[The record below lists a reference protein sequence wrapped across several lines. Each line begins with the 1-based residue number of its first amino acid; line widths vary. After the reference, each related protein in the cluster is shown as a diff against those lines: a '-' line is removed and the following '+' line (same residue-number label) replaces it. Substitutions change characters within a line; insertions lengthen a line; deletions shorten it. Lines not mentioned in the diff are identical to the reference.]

1 MQSTSNLSP
10 VKDGRRILGDKTPN
24 ACLSPARSKHL
35 DAASDISPVKRS
47 LFENHSPKK
56 LLPSPSFVGQ
66 KRTIDQV
73 EADSRINKENVQVQR
88 VEQVEGNHECSVQ
101 DRAITQATA
110 PKYGQKQSDAMPSN
124 DTQSI
129 EPQQS
134 HQQTRRL
141 PLSDIVNLIDTPS
154 PKQTPKTNTRTIPED
169 PITRKLFIQEVRHR
183 VQTCNPASTHK
194 YQQKASLLRS
204 RIRSAMRHVRDH
216 QFDRRLSELEAH
228 SRKYPRLSL
237 PALSQQHTDPDPAP
251 RRDTT
256 MEATAVLAAAALAS
270 TSPSRKTAPSLEPA
284 LDVELNPTP
293 KNSSDAPAGL
303 SSPPLSA
310 GTTANQED
318 ADPLRTPTQKSFHRR
333 TDTLES
339 PTAMQLS
346 SPPATVSR
354 NGGKRTIDVTDEHD
368 DEVGDEDNKTE
379 KMSTPAHKGDAVDGL
394 LQLMNTSDKRRLSV
408 SDTRSG

>member
-35 DAASDISPVKRS
+35 DAVSDISPVKRS

-73 EADSRINKENVQVQR
+73 EADSRINKENVQLQR
-88 VEQVEGNHECSVQ
+88 VEQVEGNHERSLQ
-101 DRAITQATA
+101 DKAVTQATA
-110 PKYGQKQSDAMPSN
+110 PKYDQQQSDAMPSN
-124 DTQSI
+124 DTQST
-129 EPQQS
+129 EPQHS
-134 HQQTRRL
+134 HPQTRRL

-154 PKQTPKTNTRTIPED
+154 PKQTPKTYTRTIPED
-169 PITRKLFIQEVRHR
+169 PITRKLFIQE
-183 VQTCNPASTHK
+183 
-194 YQQKASLLRS
+194 KASLLRS

-237 PALSQQHTDPDPAP
+237 PALSQQHTGSDPAP
-251 RRDTT
+251 RRETA

-270 TSPSRKTAPSLEPA
+270 TSPSKETPPSLEPA
-284 LDVELNPTP
+284 LDVELDPTP

-354 NGGKRTIDVTDEHD
+354 NGGKRTIDMTDEHD
-368 DEVGDEDNKTE
+368 VEVGDEDNKTE
-379 KMSTPAHKGDAVDGL
+379 KMATLAHKGDAVDGL

>member
-1 MQSTSNLSP
+1 MQSTSNFSP
-10 VKDGRRILGDKTPN
+10 VKDGRRILSDKTPN

-35 DAASDISPVKRS
+35 DVVSDLSPVKRS
-47 LFENHSPKK
+47 LFESRSPKK

-73 EADSRINKENVQVQR
+73 EDDSRINKENVQIQR
-88 VEQVEGNHECSVQ
+88 VEQVERNHERNLQ
-101 DRAITQATA
+101 DQAITPATA
-110 PKYGQKQSDAMPSN
+110 PKYDQQQSDAMPSN
-124 DTQSI
+124 DTQHT

-134 HQQTRRL
+134 NQQTRRL
-141 PLSDIVNLIDTPS
+141 PLSDIVDLIDTPS
-154 PKQTPKTNTRTIPED
+154 PKETPKTNSRTIPED
-169 PITRKLFIQEVRHR
+169 PQTRKLFIQE
-183 VQTCNPASTHK
+183 
-194 YQQKASLLRS
+194 KASLLRS

-228 SRKYPRLSL
+228 SRKFPRLSL
-237 PALSQQHTDPDPAP
+237 PALSQKPTDPAPTP

-256 MEATAVLAAAALAS
+256 TEASADLAAAALAS
-270 TSPSRKTAPSLEPA
+270 TSTSKKSSPSLEPA
-284 LDVELNPTP
+284 LDVDIEPTP

-354 NGGKRTIDVTDEHD
+354 RGGKRTIDMTEEDGED
-368 DEVGDEDNKTE
+368 DKTE
-379 KMSTPAHKGDAVDGL
+379 KIATPAHKSDAVDGL
-394 LQLMNTSDKRRLSV
+394 LKLMNTSDKRRHSV

>member
-1 MQSTSNLSP
+1 MQSTLNLSP

-24 ACLSPARSKHL
+24 ACLSPARNQHL
-35 DAASDISPVKRS
+35 DAVSDISPVKRS

-73 EADSRINKENVQVQR
+73 EDDSRINKGNVQVQR
-88 VEQVEGNHECSVQ
+88 VEQMQRNHERNLQ
-101 DRAITQATA
+101 DKVITQATA
-110 PKYGQKQSDAMPSN
+110 PTYDQQQSDAMPSN
-124 DTQSI
+124 DTPQHT

-134 HQQTRRL
+134 NQQTRRL
-141 PLSDIVNLIDTPS
+141 SLHAIVNIIETPS
-154 PKQTPKTNTRTIPED
+154 PKQIPETSTRTIPKD
-169 PITRKLFIQEVRHR
+169 PETRKLFIQEVRHR
-183 VQTCNPASTHK
+183 VQTCTPARTLTNTR
-194 YQQKASLLRS
+194 QKASLLRT
-204 RIRSAMRHVRDH
+204 RIQSAMRHVRDH

-237 PALSQQHTDPDPAP
+237 PALSQQHTDPDHAF
-251 RRDTT
+251 RRNTT
-256 MEATAVLAAAALAS
+256 TEATAVLAAAALAS
-270 TSPSRKTAPSLEPA
+270 TSPSKKTPPSLEPA
-284 LDVELNPTP
+284 LDVELEPTP
-293 KNSSDAPAGL
+293 KNSSTAPPGL

-318 ADPLRTPTQKSFHRR
+318 ADPLRTPTQKNFHRR

-354 NGGKRTIDVTDEHD
+354 NRDKRIIDMTDEHD

-379 KMSTPAHKGDAVDGL
+379 KITTPAHKGDAVDGL
-394 LQLMNTSDKRRLSV
+394 LKLMNTSDKRRQ
-408 SDTRSG
+408 SDTWSG

>member
-35 DAASDISPVKRS
+35 DVVSDISPVKRS

-73 EADSRINKENVQVQR
+73 EDDSRINKQNVQVQR
-88 VEQVEGNHECSVQ
+88 VEQVQGNHERNLQ
-101 DRAITQATA
+101 DKGITQTTG
-110 PKYGQKQSDAMPSN
+110 PKCDQQPSDAMPSN
-124 DTQSI
+124 DTQST

-134 HQQTRRL
+134 LQQTRRL

-169 PITRKLFIQEVRHR
+169 PQTRKLFIQE
-183 VQTCNPASTHK
+183 
-194 YQQKASLLRS
+194 KANLLRS

-237 PALSQQHTDPDPAP
+237 PALSHQHTDPERAS

-256 MEATAVLAAAALAS
+256 TKASAVLAAAALAS
-270 TSPSRKTAPSLEPA
+270 TSPSKKTPPSLEPA
-284 LDVELNPTP
+284 LDVDLQPTP

-318 ADPLRTPTQKSFHRR
+318 ADSLRTPTQKSFHRR
-333 TDTLES
+333 TNTLES

-354 NGGKRTIDVTDEHD
+354 NAGKRTIDMTEEDHED
-368 DEVGDEDNKTE
+368 DKTE
-379 KMSTPAHKGDAVDGL
+379 KITTPAHKGDAVDGL
-394 LQLMNTSDKRRLSV
+394 LQLMNTSDKRRQSV
-408 SDTRSG
+408 SDTQSG